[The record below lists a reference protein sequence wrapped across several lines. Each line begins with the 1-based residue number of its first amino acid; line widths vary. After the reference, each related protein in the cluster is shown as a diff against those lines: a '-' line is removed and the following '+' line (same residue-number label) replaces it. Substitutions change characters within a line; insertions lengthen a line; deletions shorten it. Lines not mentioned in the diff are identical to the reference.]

1 VAIVVRIWPRPRRS
15 LKLKMNDGVMKADTS
30 PAAVTTDP
38 LPNIDRK
45 TGVPVS
51 LKVFDLAGSQSE
63 CVSYHPGHA
72 VHWIQYFKSVDAPLV
87 IPVTADVADDG
98 FVRIQWD
105 DSSLEHWNHDPV
117 ALGSA
122 LRRARG
128 RAVWKPRWHVLV
140 VPTGQVPGAGNV
152 FNLAAPDQRTPRL
165 RTYQ

>member
-1 VAIVVRIWPRPRRS
+1 
-15 LKLKMNDGVMKADTS
+15 M
-30 PAAVTTDP
+30 
-38 LPNIDRK
+38 

-51 LKVFDLAGSQSE
+51 LNIFDLAGSQRE
-63 CVSYHPGHA
+63 CMSYHPGHA

-87 IPVTADVADDG
+87 IPVTADVDDDG
-98 FVRIQWD
+98 FVRVQWD

-122 LRRARG
+122 LRRAG
-128 RAVWKPRWHVLV
+128 GCAVWKPRWHVLV

-152 FNLAAPDQRTPRL
+152 FNLAARDQQTACL

>member
-1 VAIVVRIWPRPRRS
+1 MAIVVRIWPRPRRS
-15 LKLKMNDGVMKADTS
+15 LKLKMNDGVVKADTS
-30 PAAVTTDP
+30 PAAVATDP

-98 FVRIQWD
+98 LHACGHTNDRVQSR
-105 DSSLEHWNHDPV
+105 HTRHGRGARHRCTV
-117 ALGSA
+117 AS
-122 LRRARG
+122 R
-128 RAVWKPRWHVLV
+128 PRC
-140 VPTGQVPGAGNV
+140 
-152 FNLAAPDQRTPRL
+152 DRT
-165 RTYQ
+165 